1 MTVIRTRALIDSEA
15 RAAEPGTPLRFIIA
29 SAGTKRD
36 GLDLDMTR
44 FALDNFN
51 RNPVMLWMHGKEPAR
66 GSLPIGRWANLARDG
81 RAITGDAIFDQADD
95 FARDVERKY
104 RDGYLNAVS
113 VSWLPEEA
121 RDGYRYDMLE
131 ASAVSVPADPDAVQ
145 VGRDFAES
153 ILDFEG
159 ARFAE
164 EHSLPKSFAIQL
176 LREAAE
182 DRVAS
187 ISANPPAVVSLGP
200 ELTTKSLEAIAERV
214 ARFLA
219 AAYSNKPRP

>member
-15 RAAEPGTPLRFIIA
+15 RAAEPGQPLRFIIA
-29 SAGTKRD
+29 STGTKRD
-36 GLDLDMTR
+36 GLDLDMSR

-66 GSLPIGRWANLARDG
+66 GSLPIGRWQNLTRDG

-121 RDGYRYDMLE
+121 RDGGWSYDMLE

-145 VGRDFAES
+145 VGRDFE
-153 ILDFEG
+153 D
-159 ARFAE
+159 
-164 EHSLPKSFAIQL
+164 AIVGF
-176 LREAAE
+176 EAAE
-182 DRVAS
+182 VAS
-187 ISANPPAVVSLGP
+187 ANDLPYRFAIDLVRSHFAQA
-200 ELTTKSLEAIAERV
+200 ERKRRAIALLRTT
-214 ARFLA
+214 
-219 AAYSNKPRP
+219 N